1 MHCVTA
7 LDARESTIRQGIP
20 VTTVPR
26 TLLDL
31 AAVASERQLRRAANQ
46 AARAGWLNPRVIA
59 ELLDRHRGRP
69 GIAAFRAVTAAVN
82 PQTRRTR
89 SDLEVLFLNGCAK
102 HGLPKPVSNAE
113 IEGFEV
119 DFHFPGTTLLVE
131 LDSYEYHR
139 TPHEF
144 DKDRRRDAHLKRKG
158 YEVLRVSEMWLDSDP
173 RGVADTVRDLLGR
186 CALPR
191 A

>member
-139 TPHEF
+139 TPYEF
-144 DKDRRRDAHLKRKG
+144 EQDRRRDAHLKRKG
-158 YEVLRVSEMWLDSDP
+158 YEVLRVGEMWLVSDP
-173 RGVADTVRDLLGR
+173 GGVADTVRDLLRR